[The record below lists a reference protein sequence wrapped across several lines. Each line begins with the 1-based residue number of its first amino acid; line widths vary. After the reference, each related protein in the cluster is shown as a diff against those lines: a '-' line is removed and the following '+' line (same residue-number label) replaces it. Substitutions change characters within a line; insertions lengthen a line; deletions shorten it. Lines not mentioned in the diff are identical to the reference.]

1 MDLDDYNNEVDKGL
15 HVTSMAGSWLI
26 VAEGFAGMKIFN
38 YKLYFYPTIPAFWTH
53 YSFNINFMTNTI
65 RLDIYKGKI
74 EITNLKGEK
83 IELYVYDHLYKVGKT
98 SKVGIKME

>member
-1 MDLDDYNNEVDKGL
+1 
-15 HVTSMAGSWLI
+15 
-26 VAEGFAGMKIFN
+26 MKIFN